1 MVYRAL
7 ACLSVRAV
15 RQGVRGPPGDRSVAA
30 LGGRPWS
37 SGEPHTVLQRGRRTT
52 RVASGGEADQRDTR
66 TPFGCAY
73 WEVRLSEFRDSRRC
87 PLATMI
93 YPLVLV
99 MSHLPPPATPLCFL
113 EAHPAPDR
121 YKNGAVIGSR

>member
-1 MVYRAL
+1 VCAASLVTEVSRLWVAVPGVPANL
-7 ACLSVRAV
+7 TQCCSVVVA
-15 RQGVRGPPGDRSVAA
+15 PPG
-30 LGGRPWS
+30 LP
-37 SGEPHTVLQRGRRTT
+37 
-52 RVASGGEADQRDTR
+52 RVARPTSV
-66 TPFGCAY
+66 TPGRAFGCAY

-121 YKNGAVIGSR
+121 YKNGVVIGSR